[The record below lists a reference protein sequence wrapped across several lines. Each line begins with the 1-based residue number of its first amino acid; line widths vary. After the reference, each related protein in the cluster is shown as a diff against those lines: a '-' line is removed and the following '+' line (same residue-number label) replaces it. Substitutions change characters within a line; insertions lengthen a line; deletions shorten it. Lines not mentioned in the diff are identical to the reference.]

1 MQLEYDKKIEGRRYN
16 AYFTVEASFILPMVM
31 AIFVILIHSAYM
43 LYGKCLLTQDT
54 YILCFRA
61 SILSEDNNMS
71 PTEYI
76 NSHKDKQ
83 FGNRYIGNKKPVIS
97 AAQNGKTIKASA
109 ETEAN
114 HRAMGRYFL
123 IPQDGYQTK
132 ARAKVSIFENAKHIR
147 KLTRIKDIAAGISN
161 SKDRKKKE

>member
-1 MQLEYDKKIEGRRYN
+1 
-16 AYFTVEASFILPMVM
+16 
-31 AIFVILIHSAYM
+31 
-43 LYGKCLLTQDT
+43 
-54 YILCFRA
+54 
-61 SILSEDNNMS
+61 MS

-97 AAQNGKTIKASA
+97 ATQSGKTIKASA

-132 ARAKVSIFENAKHIR
+132 AKAKVSIFENAKHIR